1 MELADKII
9 ICKTIEELKELELPI
24 VEDINNFKKHQ
35 KLYIK
40 QENKIK
46 RHGGE

>member
-1 MELADKII
+1 MD
-9 ICKTIEELKELELPI
+9 IEELKELELPI
-24 VEDINNFKKHQ
+24 VEDIDNFKRHQ

-46 RHGGE
+46 RHGGKIQS